1 VKSSFFA
8 ALAAVGV
15 LSLAS
20 PARAQ
25 APAPGT
31 IAGHVA
37 LVGPHPGNPLIRMGM
52 DPLCAAANTGRRP
65 VQELVTVAADGSLAN
80 VFVRLDGAFPKTP
93 VPNVPVVVDQRACL
107 YVPRVVGVRVGQT
120 LQVRNSDDILHNA
133 HGLSSK
139 GNAFNVSEPKAG
151 MVQSFVMKGD
161 ETMLPVTCDIHR
173 WMRTYVGVVS
183 HPYFAVSGADGT
195 FRIANVPPGSYT
207 IVAWQER
214 YGLVSQAV
222 RVRPGA
228 TTTVAF
234 SYTGKETP
242 APQP

>member
-1 VKSSFFA
+1 MRSACFA
-8 ALAAVGV
+8 ALATLAVIA
-15 LSLAS
+15 SAS
-20 PARAQ
+20 PGRAQ
-25 APAPGT
+25 TPTLGT
-31 IAGHVA
+31 ITGHVA
-37 LVGPHPGNPLIRMGM
+37 LTGPHPGNPLIRMGM
-52 DPLCAAANTGRRP
+52 DPMCAAANKGRP
-65 VQELVTVAADGSLAN
+65 VQEIVTVAANGSVAN
-80 VFVRLDGAFPKTP
+80 VFVRLDGVFPKTP
-93 VPNVPVVVDQRACL
+93 VPKDPVVVDQRACL

-161 ETMLPVTCDIHR
+161 ETMLRVTCDIHR
-173 WMRTYVGVVS
+173 WMRTFVGVVS

-222 RVRPGA
+222 RVRPGS